1 MEARGELE
9 LTRRL
14 FERAS
19 VGRTGPD
26 SEADSALAACEFAC
40 EELSLSLGP
49 PGFNVLLKRA
59 LVQSEAAHPIL
70 RDISVGNH
78 AQPVFNEVAQLI
90 EKHGSITVAV
100 GLAAVLDCIF
110 TLLGRLI
117 GDDLVAQLVERDA
130 VVTERAAEESR

>member
-14 FERAS
+14 FLRAS
-19 VGRTGPD
+19 VGRAGPD
-26 SEADSALAACEFAC
+26 SEAHSALAACEFAC
-40 EELSLSLGP
+40 TELSLSLGP

-70 RDISVGNH
+70 RSITVSNH
-78 AQPVFNEVAQLI
+78 TQPVFNEVAELI
-90 EKHGSITVAV
+90 EKHGSVAV
-100 GLAAVLDCIF
+100 AAGLAAVLDCIF

-117 GDDLVAQLVERDA
+117 GDELVAQLVERDTVA
-130 VVTERAAEESR
+130 TERAAEESR